1 MNAYNSSTSEVQEI
15 WDARVSKHCLSKL
28 AAFIEKKFSK
38 ESAIGYK
45 EYAALR
51 EYSSLPK
58 HKKESL
64 KILLSDD
71 NYLIK
76 LDNYIKAHFFFF

>member
-1 MNAYNSSTSEVQEI
+1 MAE
-15 WDARVSKHCLSKL
+15 
-28 AAFIEKKFSK
+28 FIEKRFSK

-45 EYAALR
+45 EYAALS

-58 HKKESL
+58 HKKEAL

-76 LDNYIKAHFFFF
+76 TR